1 MQYFNIQLENQIQM
15 VHRFVAGKKVMMHYE
30 SVLYTSNFSLRNSS
44 TLSVFHLRMLS
55 SSAMF
60 PLSSSSFSI
69 GSAPLTYWN
78 QTHRQEDYQ
87 DYGQAPVN
95 PFNSTAIEIM
105 EDYVPQTIWLF

>member
-1 MQYFNIQLENQIQM
+1 
-15 VHRFVAGKKVMMHYE
+15 
-30 SVLYTSNFSLRNSS
+30 
-44 TLSVFHLRMLS
+44 VFHLRMLS

-87 DYGQAPVN
+87 DYGQASKPFQ
-95 PFNSTAIEIM
+95 FNSHWNANKIIKTLYTVKLYVGAWASWFSIPT
-105 EDYVPQTIWLF
+105 EDYVPRPFGYFNSKVVKKLRESTSLQHLILN